1 MLTLADFD
9 EAYNSPIP
17 NVPPPQ
23 CVAPACFVGS
33 YAPVTPAGREGPFYV
48 NTYLLR
54 PDRIREV
61 AGPTP
66 VRAADLSSCIKNN
79 NH

>member
-1 MLTLADFD
+1 MLMTADFD

-17 NVPPPQ
+17 NIPPPP
-23 CVAPACFVGS
+23 CNAPTCFVGS
-33 YAPVTPAGREGPFYV
+33 YAPITPAGHRGPFYV

-66 VRAADLSSCIKNN
+66 VRASDLSPCIKNSTR
-79 NH
+79 